1 MMEQPADSLP
11 PDTPS
16 PDATRR
22 AMWQWVG
29 SMVGFVVASAILGG
43 ILFKVPYVALVPGSA
58 RDTEPLLQVEGIEA
72 FPSEGELLLTT
83 VRVRQRPNLWEYL
96 WLQTDKDAEIVP
108 EEVILGGRSPEENR
122 EFNLQLMTDSKSVA
136 IAVALEELGYDA
148 IQTDGVII
156 AELVPGA
163 AAETALSLGDTVVGI
178 DGEPVQ
184 SSGDLV
190 EVLGRYEPGDEIT
203 LLVERFDPANPMGH
217 AEDEDV
223 LDESG
228 QVPTDPAERYPN
240 AETVSVELGA
250 KPDDAQAA
258 FLGVGPSDRVTFNN
272 DFDFVVDI
280 DSGAVGGPSAGLAFT
295 LAVLDEL
302 TEGELTGGATVA
314 VTGTIDPTG
323 RVGPVGGVAQKTAA
337 VRDLGADVFLVPAGL
352 PPAEIERVMERA
364 GSDLEVIPVE
374 DLGDAL
380 EALAGLGGEVAAVE
394 EFAASNLS

>member
-1 MMEQPADSLP
+1 MEQPADSLA
-11 PDTPS
+11 PDTATQ
-16 PDATRR
+16 DATRR

-72 FPSEGELLLTT
+72 YPSDGELLLTT

-96 WLQTDKDAEIVP
+96 WLQTDNDADIVP

-163 AAETALSLGDTVVGI
+163 AAEEVLSLGDTLVGI
-178 DGEPVQ
+178 DGKAIQ

-190 EVLGRYEPGDEIT
+190 EVLGSYEPGDEIT
-203 LLVERFDPANPMGH
+203 MLVERFDPDNPRGNPADDVEH
-217 AEDEDV
+217 ADG
-223 LDESG
+223 SK
-228 QVPTDPAERYPN
+228 PSDPAERYPN

-250 KPDDAQAA
+250 KPDEAEAA
-258 FLGVGPSDRVTFNN
+258 FLGVGPSDRVTFN
-272 DFDFVVDI
+272 DEFDFLVDI

-295 LAVLDEL
+295 LAVLDQL

-337 VRDLGADVFLVPAGL
+337 VRDLDADAFLIPAGL
-352 PPAEIERVMERA
+352 STAELERVMERA
-364 GSDLEVIPVE
+364 GDDLEVIPVE
-374 DLGDAL
+374 DLDDAL

-394 EFAASNLS
+394 EFAARNLS